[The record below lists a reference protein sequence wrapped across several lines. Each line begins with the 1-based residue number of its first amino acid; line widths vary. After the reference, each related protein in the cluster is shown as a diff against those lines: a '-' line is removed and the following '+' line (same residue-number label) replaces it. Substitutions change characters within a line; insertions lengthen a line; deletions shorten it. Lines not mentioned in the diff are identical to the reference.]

1 MYQIANDVNKKQMQF
16 YKDVRSMF
24 WPVLVHYLHNL
35 TYFAFLC
42 NGSMEYNDSILQFG
56 SSKKIRKLQL
66 LWYATAAI
74 FKEGATCINRPKTK
88 IRDNQIM
95 MKSNK
100 KDII

>member
-1 MYQIANDVNKKQMQF
+1 MV
-16 YKDVRSMF
+16 
-24 WPVLVHYLHNL
+24 WPVLVHYLPNL